1 MGFWIFVIMLAVIW
15 LLFSKKKKSP
25 PPRVNNKIITKINHS
40 SRQKSLNKPD
50 NSMTNMHSQASDDD
64 ELATFTFVNGQTVEY
79 STSRQPSRENA
90 ARSNTTPARWVKPGE
105 SITIQNVVINHGYF
119 YFGGRLKTH
128 SSGEYGYLYNDDSDA
143 SLVNDA
149 FPIEPGS
156 RHYYDESLGYWP
168 SFATLSPRCRGAY
181 LDWLASDRSDASC
194 PVGYVFIYFY
204 GLERRVL
211 ADGTQEAISDDE
223 FKALFEEISRL
234 RTVFQASGS
243 FRHYATQLLE
253 MMIVLRPKLLSIY
266 TENEYFS
273 SRSSLLFRLNL
284 ATVVDK
290 GQPICAALALAWIYY
305 FPDYTL
311 RTPARRC
318 HAEFSALFKQRYTQ
332 KYGDG
337 IVVKP
342 NKTRLY
348 LSYTPASGTLR
359 ELQVKKQMD
368 LPDPSVLKAPVQK
381 LISVAESCINALDAY
396 SRYLG
401 KKDASPSD
409 VAAIMLLPDEILT
422 EDAERLF
429 AEFKHWADEKI
440 REHSGLAT
448 VADFWARLG
457 MPVPDKIN
465 KKEAELMQNFARRAG
480 YGIAPDMRYHLVR
493 PDPEGHLVLFP
504 EGHAEFYV
512 PSAEFTSVSVA
523 LRLGA
528 MIAQMDKRVDVAEQA
543 ALEKT
548 INHNDALS
556 PTEKRSLHAYL
567 TWRLNTPANQAG
579 LKGKIEQLSD
589 KDKSSIGN
597 VIISVACADGKIDPA
612 EIKQLEKIYASLGL
626 DSSAVTSD
634 IHRLSTAETTP
645 TATLQTPSATSG
657 AFSLDER
664 ILARHESDTTDVR
677 QLLNTI
683 FTEDEPADESP
694 AEIPPHAGAG
704 LDEAHHQLYQR
715 LQEKERWARN
725 EVAELCQQFNLMLS
739 GAIEAINDWSFEQVD
754 APVLDDDDDIYVDLE
769 IAQELKG

>member
-1 MGFWIFVIMLAVIW
+1 
-15 LLFSKKKKSP
+15 
-25 PPRVNNKIITKINHS
+25 
-40 SRQKSLNKPD
+40 
-50 NSMTNMHSQASDDD
+50 
-64 ELATFTFVNGQTVEY
+64 
-79 STSRQPSRENA
+79 
-90 ARSNTTPARWVKPGE
+90 
-105 SITIQNVVINHGYF
+105 
-119 YFGGRLKTH
+119 
-128 SSGEYGYLYNDDSDA
+128 
-143 SLVNDA
+143 
-149 FPIEPGS
+149 
-156 RHYYDESLGYWP
+156 
-168 SFATLSPRCRGAY
+168 
-181 LDWLASDRSDASC
+181 
-194 PVGYVFIYFY
+194 
-204 GLERRVL
+204 
-211 ADGTQEAISDDE
+211 
-223 FKALFEEISRL
+223 
-234 RTVFQASGS
+234 
-243 FRHYATQLLE
+243 
-253 MMIVLRPKLLSIY
+253 
-266 TENEYFS
+266 
-273 SRSSLLFRLNL
+273 
-284 ATVVDK
+284 
-290 GQPICAALALAWIYY
+290 
-305 FPDYTL
+305 
-311 RTPARRC
+311 
-318 HAEFSALFKQRYTQ
+318 FSALFKQRYTQ

-342 NKTRLY
+342 NKTRLH

-401 KKDASPSD
+401 KKDASASD

-422 EDAERLF
+422 EDAEHLF
-429 AEFKHWADEKI
+429 AEFKHWADDKI
-440 REHSGLAT
+440 RDYSGLAT

-493 PDPEGHLVLFP
+493 PEPEGHIVLFP

-543 ALEKT
+543 TLEK
-548 INHNDALS
+548 IIDHNDTLS

-579 LKGKIEQLSD
+579 LKAKIEQLSD
-589 KDKSSIGN
+589 KEKSAISN

-612 EIKQLEKIYASLGL
+612 EIKQLEKIYTSLGL
-626 DSSAVTSD
+626 DSSTVTSD

-715 LQEKERWARN
+715 LLEKERWARN

>member
-1 MGFWIFVIMLAVIW
+1 MGFWIFVIALAVIW

-25 PPRVNNKIITKINHS
+25 PPKVNSKIITKINHS
-40 SRQKSLNKPD
+40 SQHKSLNQPA
-50 NSMTNMHSQASDDD
+50 SSVTNMHSQASDDD
-64 ELATFTFVNGQTVEY
+64 ELATFSFVNGQAVEY
-79 STSRQPSRENA
+79 STSRQLSREST
-90 ARSNTTPARWVKPGE
+90 ARSNTMPARWVKPGE
-105 SITIQNVVINHGYF
+105 SITIQNVFINHGYF

-128 SSGEYGYLYNDDSDA
+128 SSGEYGYLYNDGSDA
-143 SLVNDA
+143 SLVNNA

-168 SFATLSPRCRGAY
+168 SFATLTPRCRGAY

-194 PVGYVFIYFY
+194 PIGYVFIYFY
-204 GLERRVL
+204 GLERRILV
-211 ADGTQEAISDDE
+211 DCTRESISDDE
-223 FKALFEEISRL
+223 FKSLFEELSRL
-234 RTVFQASGS
+234 RAVFQVNRSFRRYSTQLIETMSLLRPDTIQIEDESECFASG
-243 FRHYATQLLE
+243 
-253 MMIVLRPKLLSIY
+253 
-266 TENEYFS
+266 
-273 SRSSLLFRLNL
+273 SSLLFQFRLA
-284 ATVVDK
+284 ATVAQGEPVSAD
-290 GQPICAALALAWIYY
+290 LALAWIKYY
-305 FPDYTL
+305 TEYTL

-318 HAEFSALFKQRYTQ
+318 AEEFATLFKQRYIN
-332 KYGDG
+332 KFGEG
-337 IVVKP
+337 MVVKP
-342 NKTRLY
+342 NKTMLK
-348 LSYTPASGTLR
+348 LSYSPASSSLR
-359 ELQVKKQMD
+359 GINIKHPE
-368 LPDPSVLKAPVQK
+368 LPDPSILRAPVQK
-381 LISVAESCINALDAY
+381 LIQVAESCTNALDAY

-448 VADFWARLG
+448 VADFWARMG

-493 PDPEGHLVLFP
+493 PEPKGHVVLFP

-512 PSAEFTSVSVA
+512 LSAEFTSVSVA

-528 MIAQMDKRVDVAEQA
+528 MIAQMDKRVDVAERA
-543 ALEKT
+543 ALERT

-589 KDKSSIGN
+589 KDKSTIGN

-612 EIKQLEKIYASLGL
+612 EIKQLEKIYTSLGL
-626 DSSAVTSD
+626 HSSTVASD

-645 TATLQTPSATSG
+645 TATLQTPSATSD

-694 AEIPPHAGAG
+694 AEIPPHTGAG

-715 LQEKERWARN
+715 LLEKERWTRN

-754 APVLDDDDDIYVDLE
+754 APVVDDDDDIYVDLE

>member
-1 MGFWIFVIMLAVIW
+1 MGFWIFVIALAVIW

-25 PPRVNNKIITKINHS
+25 PPKVNSKLITKINHS
-40 SRQKSLNKPD
+40 SQHKSLNQPA
-50 NSMTNMHSQASDDD
+50 SSVTNMHSQASDDD
-64 ELATFTFVNGQTVEY
+64 ELATFSFVNGQAVEY
-79 STSRQPSRENA
+79 SASRQPSRESA
-90 ARSNTTPARWVKPGE
+90 ALSNTTPARWVKPGE
-105 SITIQNVVINHGYF
+105 SITIQNVVINYGYF

-128 SSGEYGYLYNDDSDA
+128 SSGEYGYLYNDGSDA

-156 RHYYDESLGYWP
+156 QHYYDESLGYWP

-181 LDWLASDRSDASC
+181 LDWLASDRSDATC
-194 PVGYVFIYFY
+194 PIGYVFIYFY
-204 GLERRVL
+204 GLERRILV
-211 ADGTQEAISDDE
+211 DGARESISDDE
-223 FKALFEEISRL
+223 FKSLFEELSRL
-234 RTVFQASGS
+234 KTVFQANRS
-243 FRHYATQLLE
+243 FRRYSTQLIETMSL
-253 MMIVLRPKLLSIY
+253 LRPDAIQIEDES
-266 TENEYFS
+266 ECFAS
-273 SRSSLLFRLNL
+273 GSSLLFQFRLA
-284 ATVVDK
+284 ATVAQGEPVSAD
-290 GQPICAALALAWIYY
+290 LALAWIKYY
-305 FPDYTL
+305 TEYTL

-318 HAEFSALFKQRYTQ
+318 AEEFAALFKQRYVN
-332 KYGDG
+332 KFGEG
-337 IVVKP
+337 MVVKP
-342 NKTRLY
+342 NKTMLK
-348 LSYTPASGTLR
+348 LSYSPASSSLR
-359 ELQVKKQMD
+359 GINIKHPE
-368 LPDPSVLKAPVQK
+368 LPDPSILRAPVQK
-381 LISVAESCINALDAY
+381 LIQIAESCTNDLDAY

-401 KKDASPSD
+401 KKDASASD

-543 ALEKT
+543 ALERT

-589 KDKSSIGN
+589 KDKSTIGN

-626 DSSAVTSD
+626 DSSSVTSD

-645 TATLQTPSATSG
+645 TVTLQTPSATSS

-694 AEIPPHAGAG
+694 AEIPSHTGVG
-704 LDEAHHQLYQR
+704 LDEPHYQLYQR
-715 LQEKERWARN
+715 LLEKEHWARN

>member
-1 MGFWIFVIMLAVIW
+1 MGFWVFVIALAVIW

-25 PPRVNNKIITKINHS
+25 PPKVNSKIITKINHS
-40 SRQKSLNKPD
+40 SQHKSLNQPA
-50 NSMTNMHSQASDDD
+50 SSVTNMHYQTSDDD
-64 ELATFTFVNGQTVEY
+64 ELATFSFVNGQAVEY
-79 STSRQPSRENA
+79 STSRQPSQENA
-90 ARSNTTPARWVKPGE
+90 TRRNTTPARWVKPGE
-105 SITIQNVVINHGYF
+105 SITIQNIVIKNGNF
-119 YFGGRLKTH
+119 YFGRQLKTH
-128 SSGEYGYLYNDDSDA
+128 SSGEYSYLYNDGSDA

-149 FPIEPGS
+149 FPIESMS

-168 SFATLSPRCRGAY
+168 TFATLSPRCRGAY
-181 LDWLASDRSDASC
+181 LDWLVSDRSDATC
-194 PVGYVFIYFY
+194 PIGYVFIYFY
-204 GLERRVL
+204 GLERRILV
-211 ADGTQEAISDDE
+211 DGTKESISDDE
-223 FKALFEEISRL
+223 FKSLFEELSRL
-234 RTVFQASGS
+234 RTVFQANRS
-243 FRHYATQLLE
+243 FRRYSTQLIETMSL
-253 MMIVLRPKLLSIY
+253 LRPDAIQIQDES
-266 TENEYFS
+266 ECFAS
-273 SRSSLLFRLNL
+273 GSSLLFQFRLA
-284 ATVVDK
+284 ATVAQGEPVSAD
-290 GQPICAALALAWIYY
+290 LALAWVKYY
-305 FPDYTL
+305 TEYTL

-318 HAEFSALFKQRYTQ
+318 AEEFATLFKQRYVN
-332 KYGDG
+332 KFCEG
-337 IVVKP
+337 IIVKP
-342 NKTRLY
+342 NKTMLK
-348 LSYTPASGTLR
+348 LSYSPASSSLR
-359 ELQVKKQMD
+359 GINIKHPE
-368 LPDPSVLKAPVQK
+368 LPDPSILRAPVQK
-381 LISVAESCINALDAY
+381 LIQVAESCTNDLDAY

-429 AEFKHWADEKI
+429 TEFKHWADEKI

-457 MPVPDKIN
+457 MPVTDKIN
-465 KKEAELMQNFARRAG
+465 KKEAELMQNFAKRAG

-493 PDPEGHLVLFP
+493 PEPEGHIVLFP

-543 ALEKT
+543 TLEKT
-548 INHNDALS
+548 IDHNDALS

-579 LKGKIEQLSD
+579 LKAKIEQLSD
-589 KDKSSIGN
+589 KEKCAISN

-612 EIKQLEKIYASLGL
+612 EIKQLEKTYTSLGL
-626 DSSAVTSD
+626 DSSTVTSD
-634 IHRLSTAETTP
+634 IHHLSTAETTP

-657 AFSLDER
+657 VFSLDER
-664 ILARHESDTTDVR
+664 TLARHESDTTDVR

-694 AEIPPHAGAG
+694 AEIPPHTGAG

-715 LQEKERWARN
+715 LLEKERWTRN

>member
-1 MGFWIFVIMLAVIW
+1 MLAVIW
-15 LLFSKKKKSP
+15 LLFSKKKKSLP
-25 PPRVNNKIITKINHS
+25 PNINNKIITKINHS
-40 SRQKSLNKPD
+40 SRQASLNKSD
-50 NSMTNMHSQASDDD
+50 SSVTNMHSQASEDD
-64 ELATFTFVNGQTVEY
+64 ELATFSFVNGLAVEY
-79 STSRQPSRENA
+79 STSRQPSQESATR
-90 ARSNTTPARWVKPGE
+90 RNTTPARWVKPGE
-105 SITIQNVVINHGYF
+105 SIAIQNVVINHGHF

-128 SSGEYGYLYNDDSDA
+128 SSGEYGHLYNDGSDA

-149 FPIEPGS
+149 FPIEPIS

-168 SFATLSPRCRGAY
+168 TFATLSPRCRGAY
-181 LDWLASDRSDASC
+181 IDWLASDRSDATC
-194 PVGYVFIYFY
+194 PIGYVFIYFY
-204 GLERRVL
+204 GLERRILV
-211 ADGTQEAISDDE
+211 DGTRESISDDE
-223 FKALFEEISRL
+223 FKSLFEEVSRL
-234 RTVFQASGS
+234 RTVFQANRS
-243 FRHYATQLLE
+243 FCRYSTQLIETMSL
-253 MMIVLRPKLLSIY
+253 LRPDAIQIEDES
-266 TENEYFS
+266 ECFAS
-273 SRSSLLFRLNL
+273 GSSLLFQFRL
-284 ATVVDK
+284 ATTVAQGEPVSAD
-290 GQPICAALALAWIYY
+290 LALAWIKYY
-305 FPDYTL
+305 TEYTL

-318 HAEFSALFKQRYTQ
+318 AEEFSTLFKRRYVN
-332 KYGDG
+332 KFGEG
-337 IVVKP
+337 MVVKP
-342 NKTRLY
+342 NKTMLK
-348 LSYTPASGTLR
+348 LSYSPASSSLR
-359 ELQVKKQMD
+359 GINIKHPE
-368 LPDPSVLKAPVQK
+368 LPDPSILRAPVQK
-381 LISVAESCINALDAY
+381 LIQIAESCTNALDAY

-401 KKDASPSD
+401 KKEASKSD

-429 AEFKHWADEKI
+429 AEFKCWADEKI

-448 VADFWARLG
+448 VADFWTRLG

-493 PDPEGHLVLFP
+493 PEPEGHVVLFS
-504 EGHAEFYV
+504 ERHAEFYV

-543 ALEKT
+543 ALERI

-567 TWRLNTPANQAG
+567 IWRLNTPANQAG
-579 LKGKIEQLSD
+579 LKGKIEQLSG
-589 KDKSSIGN
+589 KDKSTIGN

-612 EIKQLEKIYASLGL
+612 EIKQLEKIYTSLGL
-626 DSSAVTSD
+626 DSSTVTSD
-634 IHRLSTAETTP
+634 IHRLSTTETTP
-645 TATLQTPSATSG
+645 TATLQPPSATSG

-715 LQEKERWARN
+715 LLEKERWARN
-725 EVAELCQQFNLMLS
+725 DVAELCQQFNLMLS